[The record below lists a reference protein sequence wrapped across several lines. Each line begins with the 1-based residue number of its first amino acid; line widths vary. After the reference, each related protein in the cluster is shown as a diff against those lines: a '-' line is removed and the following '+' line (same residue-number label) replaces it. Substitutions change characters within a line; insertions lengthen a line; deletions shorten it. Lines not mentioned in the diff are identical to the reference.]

1 MTRRMDDDVE
11 GVINAEIIV
20 EIGSLS
26 ALGVAQN
33 SRIHEL
39 KVFRHDEVLQ
49 GKVDVNAGIVGAKT
63 SCNAWNISQ
72 DTTTTERNWL
82 NECCEGDGTVS
93 FDEGDAKKVKNSLDA
108 EIS

>member
-1 MTRRMDDDVE
+1 MTRWMDDDVE

-20 EIGSLS
+20 EIGSLP

-33 SRIHEL
+33 SRVHEL
-39 KVFRHDEVLQ
+39 KVFRHDEVFQ

-63 SCNAWNISQ
+63 SCNARNISQ
-72 DTTTTERNWL
+72 DTATTERNGL
-82 NECCEGDGTVS
+82 NECCEDDGTVS
-93 FDEGDAKKVKNSLDA
+93 FDEGDAKKVKNSLDS